1 MSNQEEQIAQ
11 LQVIEQNLTNS
22 MMQRQ
27 TFQNQILEIE
37 NALKELENAKG
48 KSYKILGG
56 IMIESNKDDLV
67 KDLKEKKDVLDL
79 RLKTIKKQEDTLK
92 NKAQDIQKEVMA
104 LLQKEK
110 K

>member
-27 TFQNQILEIE
+27 TFQNQILEIK

-48 KSYKILGG
+48 KNYKILGG
-56 IMIESNKDDLV
+56 IMIESNKNDLI
-67 KDLKEKKDVLDL
+67 KELNENKDVLDL
-79 RLKTIKKQEDTLK
+79 RLKTIKKQEDSLK
-92 NKAQDIQKEVMA
+92 DKAQAIQKEVMDQ
-104 LLQKEK
+104 LQKEK

>member
-1 MSNQEEQIAQ
+1 
-11 LQVIEQNLTNS
+11 